1 MQNAKMQNRWCN
13 VLVFNEMMFCVFANG
28 FAKHP
33 NIPFL
38 EAQTRPFYAQK
49 RLLGRNFA
57 FRLFRFSCRK
67 YIECRDVCMQ
77 RPEMLFLL
85 PAKSM

>member
-13 VLVFNEMMFCVFANG
+13 VLVFNEMMFCGFANGFANG

-38 EAQTRPFYAQK
+38 EAQTRPFYAQNPTFWGGI
-49 RLLGRNFA
+49 LSFPLAFGR
-57 FRLFRFSCRK
+57 
-67 YIECRDVCMQ
+67 
-77 RPEMLFLL
+77 
-85 PAKSM
+85 